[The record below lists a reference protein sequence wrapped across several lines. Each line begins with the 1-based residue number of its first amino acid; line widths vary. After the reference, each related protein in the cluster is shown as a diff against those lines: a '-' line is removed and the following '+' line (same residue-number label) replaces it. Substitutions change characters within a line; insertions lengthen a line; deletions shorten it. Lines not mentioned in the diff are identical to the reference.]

1 MDALF
6 LAIIRIKWQEL
17 QVVLIISVIFNSNKL
32 KGWDLLGQFEK
43 SQKNVNR
50 YQHSSF
56 IKEKLGRV
64 RAL

>member
-50 YQHSSF
+50 Y
-56 IKEKLGRV
+56 
-64 RAL
+64 